1 MLMAC
6 SLPGWPRASGGE
18 GGWGEGPA
26 TPLNPF
32 PASLSQTAVPR
43 AWPCPQDSQISQ
55 LGLALNH
62 VQ

>member
-1 MLMAC
+1 MLLVC
-6 SLPGWPRASGGE
+6 SRLAWPSASPG
-18 GGWGEGPA
+18 GPA
-26 TPLNPF
+26 APLNPF
-32 PASLSQTAVPR
+32 PASLSQTAIPR